1 MAYDDERESWTE
13 KAMVDRVKIEL
24 QNEGYVVSVE
34 HRLRFRRRVDM
45 VVFHNAPKVTFRR
58 GRLITGDGRG
68 DIAFIIEAKV
78 SHELGAVGQ
87 LLADRIELQTQAPMV
102 LLVPSGCYSQVLQ
115 KVCDQLGIEIWVDKI
130 RGKKVIPLIGA

>member
-68 DIAFIIEAKV
+68 DIVDHHDFRAGV
-78 SHELGAVGQ
+78 GMGASPFETYSSAAEWASDGNVP
-87 LLADRIELQTQAPMV
+87 LQV
-102 LLVPSGCYSQVLQ
+102 V
-115 KVCDQLGIEIWVDKI
+115 E
-130 RGKKVIPLIGA
+130 